1 MAKLE
6 DLPDEVILKVFG
18 NLQFPD
24 LLRCGRVSK
33 RIKRVSND
41 KAVWENINLCRKRVP
56 RKFLQRILAMNC
68 KYLRLNEAWLEP
80 EDLPSK
86 TFQKLELEG
95 RSKLIELDLS
105 WLKCR
110 TEDIEV
116 ILASCHSLEKLSLA
130 DAAITSKMIHS
141 ISTQNDTTLQS
152 LNFNICKGLATN
164 KLGIQQILTQ
174 CVKLKEVHFWNTRL
188 SEATENYLAEQMPSW
203 VEKLDIGTLNRYFS
217 DQNIMWIQTNCPKW
231 FHYRME
237 PHRVLGRTCSLRVC
251 IFHSHILLKKS
262 KNISLVR
269 IP

>member
-56 RKFLQRILAMNC
+56 RNFLQCILAKDC
-68 KYLRLNEAWLEP
+68 KYLRLNEAWLVP
-80 EDLPSK
+80 EDLPLLNYLP
-86 TFQKLELEG
+86 FELEL

-141 ISTQNDTTLQS
+141 ISTQNGTTLQS
-152 LNFNICKGLATN
+152 LNLNICKGLG
-164 KLGIQQILTQ
+164 LESIQQILTQ
-174 CVKLKEVHFWNTRL
+174 CVKLKEVNFQNTRL

-203 VEKLDIGTLNRYFS
+203 VEKVDIGTLNRYFS

-251 IFHSHILLKKS
+251 IFHSHILIKRS
-262 KNISLVR
+262 RNISLVR

>member
-1 MAKLE
+1 MPKLE

-33 RIKRVSND
+33 RIRRISND
-41 KAVWENINLCRKRVP
+41 KAVWQKIHLCRKRVP
-56 RKFLQRILAMNC
+56 REFLQRILVKNC
-68 KYLRLNEAWLEP
+68 KYLCLNEAWLWP
-80 EDLPSK
+80 EDWPSK
-86 TFQKLELEG
+86 TFQKLEIEG
-95 RSKLIELDLS
+95 LIYLDLS

-130 DAAITSKMIHS
+130 DATITSKMIHS
-141 ISTQNDTTLQS
+141 ISMQNGTTLQS
-152 LNFNICKGLATN
+152 LNLDLCKGLG
-164 KLGIQQILTQ
+164 LEPIQQILTQ
-174 CVKLKEVHFWNTRL
+174 CVKLKEVNFRNTRL

-203 VEKLDIGTLNRYFS
+203 VEKLDIGTFNFS
-217 DQNIMWIQTNCPKW
+217 DQNIMWVHTNCPKW

-237 PHRVLGRTCSLRVC
+237 PYRVLGRTCSLRVC
-251 IFHSHILLKKS
+251 IFHSCILLKKAR
-262 KNISLVR
+262 NISLVR